1 MDNDKSDP
9 NSDAN
14 RAESASECGPGCNCG
29 KTGIST
35 KGKTI
40 ICLVIAIAA
49 VVVLANSVM
58 QKTEIGVDQGQNAFA
73 TKVKETE
80 IDQGPYA
87 NATEEL
93 AAEKA
98 STQLTSG
105 KANKTDLAEPSLW
118 CKPLESLA
126 SLDEVAAQKDAVYV
140 YLPTKGQG
148 LSEEAKKNIEVAA
161 GKAESRG
168 TTMALYTLDDSS
180 KDYAMLANQTSTPC
194 VLAMVKGSGMN
205 IVSGNISEANLLQ
218 ALVVASRPS
227 GCSPGSSCGPSG
239 CAVQPTKPPQI

>member
-1 MDNDKSDP
+1 MDDDKLNPTSA
-9 NSDAN
+9 AN
-14 RAESASECGPGCNCG
+14 QAESTSGCGPGCNCG
-29 KTGIST
+29 ATGIGT
-35 KGKTI
+35 KGKAI
-40 ICLVIAIAA
+40 ICLVVAIAA
-49 VVVLANSVM
+49 VIVLAHSVM
-58 QKTEIGVDQGQNAFA
+58 QKTEIGVDQGQNVFA
-73 TKVKETE
+73 AKIT
-80 IDQGPYA
+80 
-87 NATEEL
+87 
-93 AAEKA
+93 AAENA
-98 STQLTSG
+98 STPVTTG
-105 KANKTDLAEPSLW
+105 KANDTDQAKSSLW
-118 CKPLESLA
+118 GKPLESLS

>member
-1 MDNDKSDP
+1 MDNDKLEQD
-9 NSDAN
+9 SDAN

-29 KTGIST
+29 KTGISK
-35 KGKTI
+35 KGKMV

-58 QKTEIGVDQGQNAFA
+58 QKTETGVDQGQNAFA
-73 TKVKETE
+73 TKVT
-80 IDQGPYA
+80 
-87 NATEEL
+87 

-98 STQLTSG
+98 STPLTEG
-105 KANKTDLAEPSLW
+105 KANKTDQAKPSLW
-118 CKPLESLA
+118 GEPLESLA

-148 LSEEAKKNIEVAA
+148 LSESVKKNIEVAA
-161 GKAESRG
+161 GKAQSRG
-168 TTMALYTLDDSS
+168 TTMALYTLDDGS
-180 KDYAMLANQTSTPC
+180 KDYALLANQTSTPC

-239 CAVQPTKPPQI
+239 CAVQPTRPPQI